1 MWISGSR
8 LKTSI
13 MNKIKIAIA
22 DDYKIYREGLKV
34 GLSAD
39 EGLDIL
45 LEADNGE
52 DLLAAMEQHR
62 PDVILMDLKMPLMD
76 GMEATKTIRKK
87 YPDTRVLV
95 VSMYEDDKFIIH
107 LMEIGANGYL
117 LKNAEPDEIRRSIYA
132 VYENGYYFNDLVN
145 KALLKKL
152 VLKNNLKP
160 SFNRDI
166 DLTEREHGVLKMICE
181 EKTAAEIAKEIFLS
195 PRSVEGIRQRL
206 IEKIGVRNTAGL
218 VMFAVKNGIVS

>member
-1 MWISGSR
+1 M
-8 LKTSI
+8 
-13 MNKIKIAIA
+13 
-22 DDYKIYREGLKV
+22 
-34 GLSAD
+34 
-39 EGLDIL
+39 
-45 LEADNGE
+45 EADNGE
-52 DLLAAMEQHR
+52 DLLKGLENIS
-62 PDVILMDLKMPLMD
+62 PDIILMDLKMPFMD
-76 GMEATKTIRKK
+76 GMEATKEVRKK
-87 YPDTRVLV
+87 YPEMKVLV

-117 LKNAEPDEIRRSIYA
+117 LKNAEPDEIRRAIYS

-160 SFNRDI
+160 SFNQNV
-166 DLTEREHGVLKMICE
+166 DLTEREMEVLKMICM

-218 VMFAVKNGIVS
+218 VMFAAKNGIAE